1 MSIEKDGTSFKKR
14 KVKDENGGDDSTK
27 RMRCEFFIAKKN
39 RNCSMQ
45 RKPNQRFCS
54 EHMMAQNSTENE
66 RIPCPLDPK
75 HTVWRNML
83 ESHMKKCNARKKEV
97 RDPWYEENFNAKVS
111 PSVEHKTNIVNE
123 TEVSNDEKATFGRCL
138 SLLKEYKSTVKPLK
152 LVSSSHN
159 GFNRKLSETSN
170 KKHLIQQSSLIGN
183 MKKKGMLSSDIFY
196 LEFGCGKG
204 ELSKFVNICILD
216 DIKEGNMRISG
227 SQYGFGLIDRGVNRN
242 KSDSRIIKECSE
254 HKDCPQ
260 PLVRRTRIDIKDL
273 NLDKF
278 IADINASK
286 VAIISKHLCG
296 AATDLTIYCLLK
308 SSLLEQRKD
317 TFAGVLIAMCCRH
330 ACDYYQLLP
339 ESREY
344 LSRMGIDSPTLF
356 NCLKKV
362 VSWAVSGNRG
372 TAAAPNKAAD
382 ASLSAALGAD
392 LSSEEK
398 EELGLLARRMV
409 DESRFYAINESIKD
423 RGLSAEMFLYIDEN
437 TTLEN
442 VCLCITPTS

>member
-1 MSIEKDGTSFKKR
+1 MSIEKDVISFKKR
-14 KVKDENGGDDSTK
+14 KVKDENGVDDSK
-27 RMRCEFFIAKKN
+27 KIMRCEFFIARKN

-45 RKPNQRFCS
+45 RKSNQRYCS
-54 EHMMAQNSTENE
+54 EHMMAENSTESE

-75 HTVWRNML
+75 HTVWRHML
-83 ESHMKKCNARKKEV
+83 ESHMKKCNSRKKEV
-97 RDPWYEENFNAKVS
+97 QEPWYEENFNSKKS
-111 PSVEHKTNIVNE
+111 SSMDNKTNTLDE
-123 TEVSNDEKATFGRCL
+123 SEVSTEDDAIFGRCL
-138 SLLKEYKSTVKPLK
+138 RILKQYKSTIKPLK
-152 LVSSSHN
+152 LVLLLHS
-159 GFNRKLSETSN
+159 GFNHKLSETSN

-183 MKKKGMLSSDIFY
+183 MKARGMLSSDIFY

-216 DIKEGNMRISG
+216 EIKEGNIRVSG

-242 KSDSRIIKECSE
+242 KLDSRIIKECSE
-254 HKDCPQ
+254 HKDSPK

-278 IADINASK
+278 IADINTSK
-286 VAIISKHLCG
+286 VAVISKHLCG
-296 AATDLTIYCLLK
+296 VATDLTVNCLLN
-308 SSLLEQRKD
+308 SSLLDEKKD
-317 TFAGVLIAMCCRH
+317 SFAGLLIAMCCRH

-339 ESREY
+339 QSREY
-344 LSRMGIDSPTLF
+344 LRRIGIDSPSLF

-372 TAAAPNKAAD
+372 TASGPQKAAD
-382 ASLSAALGAD
+382 ISLGAD
-392 LSSEEK
+392 LSGGEK
-398 EELGLLARRMV
+398 EEFGLLARRMI

-423 RGLSAEMFLYIDEN
+423 RGLLTEMFLYIDEN

-442 VCLCITPTS
+442 VCLCITPIS